1 MAELELA
8 NQKAKIDIKNL
19 EHDLNEASTYKK
31 AYEYMK
37 DEIVKVKSEFHLQT
51 LETEKITSKCTDT
64 EAKFKRIESKYDA
77 LKVKDR
83 ANKDLI
89 ETLQTKL
96 RVYENLKGEER
107 LTGGSGL
114 GELDELEKQDR
125 EKDVHE
131 QLSLRL
137 KEIEELRKENNIL
150 KISNLNELNTNI
162 LTLEQRITDA
172 NAEKEA
178 LKAKVELKE

>member
-1 MAELELA
+1 
-8 NQKAKIDIKNL
+8 
-19 EHDLNEASTYKK
+19 
-31 AYEYMK
+31 MK

-51 LETEKITSKCTDT
+51 LETEKVTSKYTDT

-96 RVYENLKGEER
+96 RVYDNLRGEER
-107 LTGGSGL
+107 LTAGAGL
-114 GELDELEKQDR
+114 GELDELEKQEI

-131 QLSLRL
+131 
-137 KEIEELRKENNIL
+137 
-150 KISNLNELNTNI
+150 
-162 LTLEQRITDA
+162 
-172 NAEKEA
+172 
-178 LKAKVELKE
+178 

>member
-1 MAELELA
+1 
-8 NQKAKIDIKNL
+8 
-19 EHDLNEASTYKK
+19 
-31 AYEYMK
+31 MK

-51 LETEKITSKCTDT
+51 LETEKITNQYTDS
-64 EAKFKRIESKYDA
+64 EAKFKRIEQKYDA

-96 RVYENLKGEER
+96 RVYENLRGED
-107 LTGGSGL
+107 GIAGSGL
-114 GELDELEKQDR
+114 GELDELEKQEI

-131 QLSLRL
+131 QLQARL
-137 KEIEELRKENNIL
+137 KEIEELRKENSIL

-172 NAEKEA
+172 NAERDVY
-178 LKAKVELKE
+178 KAKAELKEQRIKTLQCDLDILRG